1 MRSIVVRKQIILAA
15 GIAVTALML
24 WITVADVRHWL
35 MPANRN
41 PNLIHVTEATFGE
54 SCRRFVPPA
63 GHTNLVKTGNA
74 TVAVSQSCDNTDV
87 PCPFVVDL
95 LRLGDP
101 AVGCEKDMSIS
112 WRCGIDQAIHHAHV
126 SGNTVGSVAWI
137 SCPAREP

>member
-1 MRSIVVRKQIILAA
+1 MRSYVARRQIIVLAA

-24 WITVADVRHWL
+24 WITVADVRHWS
-35 MPANRN
+35 MAANRN

-54 SCRRFVPPA
+54 NCRHFVPPA
-63 GHTNLVKTGNA
+63 GHTNLVKTGNG
-74 TVAVSQSCDNTDV
+74 TVVVSQSCDNTDV

-112 WRCGIDQAIHHAHV
+112 WRCGIDRTIHHAHL
-126 SGNTVGSVAWI
+126 SGHTVGTVVWI
-137 SCPAREP
+137 GCPEP